1 MRWLAV
7 LVMVLFLSLATLA
20 IVDATHAGAAASSQD
35 AQDPVVDDAAE
46 MIEEGRNIFRH
57 DTFGDEAFW
66 TDVLRLHE
74 PISTLT
80 PRQALGAGLKVDQ
93 AALPESVVQG
103 LQAGTVDLDDPAVTL
118 ALLEADAVLGVK
130 GTVENG
136 TLQSIGLT
144 CAFCHSTVDDALA
157 PGIGR
162 RLDGWANQD
171 LNVGAI
177 VGLSPNLQAIADIL
191 SRGGT
196 AVDVAT
202 VERVLESWGP
212 GKYDAQLL
220 LDGKGL
226 RPDGRSGATIIPP
239 AFGLAGVNLHTWTGW
254 GSIPYWNAFVATT
267 QLHGIGTFFD
277 PRLEDAEKFPV
288 AAANDFGN
296 VRPPEGEEDQVTS
309 KLPALHFYQLA
320 LRAPEAPPGS
330 FDEAAAER
338 GQALFAG
345 KARCAECHVPPLYT
359 EPGWNM
365 HTPEEIG
372 IDDFQAMRS
381 PDERYRTAPLRGL
394 HTHMERGFYHDGR
407 FATLRDV
414 IDHYDAHFGLG
425 LSGEEKQAL
434 VEYLKSL

>member
-1 MRWLAV
+1 MRSLALVVFV
-7 LVMVLFLSLATLA
+7 LGLAALSLA
-20 IVDATHAGAAASSQD
+20 DATRAGGAARARNDQQD
-35 AQDPVVDDAAE
+35 AVMDDAAQTLA
-46 MIEEGRNIFRH
+46 EGRNVFRH

-74 PISTLT
+74 PISRLS

-93 AALPESVVQG
+93 AALPESVVQD
-103 LQAGTVDLDDPAVTL
+103 LRAGRVNLDDPSVTL
-118 ALLEADAVLGVK
+118 ALLQADAVLGVK
-130 GTVENG
+130 ATIQNG
-136 TLQSIGLT
+136 SLRSVGLT
-144 CAFCHSTVDDALA
+144 CAVCHSTVDDALA

-177 VGLSPNLQAIADIL
+177 VSLSPNLQAIADL
-191 SRGGT
+191 LGRGGT

-202 VERVLESWGP
+202 VKKVLESWGP
-212 GKYDAQLL
+212 GKYDAELL

-226 RPDGRSGATIIPP
+226 RPDGKSAATLIPP

-254 GSIPYWNAFVATT
+254 GSVPYWNAFVANT
-267 QLHGIGTFFD
+267 QMHGVGTFFD
-277 PRLEDAEKFPV
+277 PRLEDAQKFPV
-288 AAANDFGN
+288 AAANGFGN
-296 VRPPEGEEDQVTS
+296 VRPPAGEEDRITS

-320 LRAPEAPPGS
+320 LRAPAAPQGT
-330 FDEAAAER
+330 FDRGAAER
-338 GQALFAG
+338 GNALFRG

-365 HTPEEIG
+365 HTAEEIG
-372 IDDFQAMRS
+372 IDDFQAKRS

-394 HTHMERGFYHDGR
+394 HTHMKRGFYHDGR

-414 IDHYDAHFGLG
+414 VDHYDAHLG
-425 LSGEEKQAL
+425 LQLGSDEKDAL
-434 VEYLKSL
+434 VEFLKSL